1 MDQFNIPQ
9 DLECT
14 YTYVVREEHTAKHIG
29 SGTVEVL
36 STPSMIAFMEHASL
50 ECIQKYLPKG
60 YTTVGIRVDV
70 KHLKP
75 APKEAE
81 ITVKTKLV
89 KHDGRK
95 LVFKVQALWGNMVI
109 GEGVHERYIVNEKKF
124 IEKLNELTKSKGA

>member
-1 MDQFNIPQ
+1 MSQFNIPEN
-9 DLECT
+9 LECT
-14 YTYVVREEHTAKHIG
+14 YTYMVREEHTAKHIG

-50 ECIQKYLPKG
+50 ECIQRYLPKG

-75 APKEAE
+75 APKKAK

-89 KHDGRK
+89 KRDGKK
-95 LVFKVQALWGNMVI
+95 LVFKVQALWGDIVI
-109 GEGVHERYIVNEKKF
+109 GEGIHERYIVDEKKF

>member
-1 MDQFNIPQ
+1 MSQFNIPEN
-9 DLECT
+9 LECT
-14 YTYVVREEHTAKHIG
+14 YTYMVREEHTAKHIG

-50 ECIQKYLPKG
+50 ECIQRYLPKG

-75 APKEAE
+75 APKGAK
-81 ITVKTKLV
+81 ITVKTRLV
-89 KHDGRK
+89 KRDGKK
-95 LVFKVQALWGNMVI
+95 LVFKVQALWDDIVI
-109 GEGVHERYIVNEKKF
+109 GEGIHERYIVDEKKF

>member
-1 MDQFNIPQ
+1 MSQFNIPEG
-9 DLECT
+9 LECT
-14 YTYVVREEHTAKHIG
+14 YTYIVREEHTAKHIG

-75 APKEAE
+75 APKGAK
-81 ITVKTKLV
+81 ITVKTKLLER
-89 KHDGRK
+89 DNRK
-95 LVFKVQALWGNMVI
+95 LSFMVQALWNGIVI
-109 GEGVHERYIVNEKKF
+109 GEGIHERYIVDERKF
-124 IEKLNELTKSKGA
+124 IEKLSKLIKSKGV

>member
-1 MDQFNIPQ
+1 MIQFNIPE

-14 YTYVVREEHTAKHIG
+14 YTYMVREEHTAKHIG

-50 ECIQKYLPKG
+50 ECIQRYLPKG

-75 APKEAE
+75 APKEAK
-81 ITVKTKLV
+81 ITVKTRLV
-89 KHDGRK
+89 KRDGKK
-95 LVFKVQALWGNMVI
+95 LVFKVQALWGDIVI
-109 GEGVHERYIVNEKKF
+109 GEGMHERYIVDEKKF